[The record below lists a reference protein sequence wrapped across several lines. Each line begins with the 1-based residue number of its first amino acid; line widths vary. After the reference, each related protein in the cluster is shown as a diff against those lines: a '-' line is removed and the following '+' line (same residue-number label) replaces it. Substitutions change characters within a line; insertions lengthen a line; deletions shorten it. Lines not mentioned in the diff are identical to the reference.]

1 VLVLVLQLPQANPVK
16 IGSTGIFAA
25 FWRNEVKMKPT
36 KLSRD
41 QIQNTI
47 KNAITEAV
55 DFIESE
61 IAPQR
66 IKAQKYFS
74 GEVDLPVD
82 DGRSSVVATK
92 CRDTVRAVKP
102 SLMRVFLQS
111 GRPVEFIPRK
121 PQAVQE
127 AEQKTNYASYV
138 FERNNGF
145 QILSDAVD
153 DALKKKV
160 GIWKVYIDEP
170 ATVEIDEYSDLIED
184 QVQML
189 RMDPEIEILEEEVTQ
204 EATIDEMGITIMPAM
219 YDLKIAKETRSK
231 EIRIDAVAPED
242 FFVDRNASG
251 ILDAY
256 VCGHSAEMRVGDVV
270 AMGFDFETVYNM
282 AGTTDGRV
290 DEEEELQRLGW
301 DASDTDEDAND
312 PSMRKIT
319 LTEAYMKMDIE
330 GTGIPRLY
338 KFLCGGGSYELLE
351 YELCDQ
357 MPFAVFE
364 VDPEA
369 HAFFGRSLVEII
381 MDDQDAAT
389 ALLRGLLDNM
399 SLINNPRL
407 VVNSQLVNMDDVLN
421 NEIGAIIRTKDVNA
435 VREITIGGMATGLL
449 PAITYYDEAIR
460 AKTGVSGAG
469 MGLDANVLQS
479 QTAQGVNAA
488 VQAANQVSELI
499 ARHLAEGGLKQAF
512 KIIAKL
518 AKQHIGANEMMRV
531 NGEFI
536 PVDPR
541 SWSADSDLTV
551 NVGLGTGKHEERAM
565 VLRETLQTQMGIWQS
580 YGPQNGVVTMTNIRN
595 TMADILRH
603 SGMHNA
609 ERYYQPMNQQMEK
622 QLMMQAAQAAQGQQQ
637 QPSDPNAAFL
647 QAEQMKTSARVQA
660 DMQRTQMD
668 FVKAQMQDD
677 RERDKMIQDLE
688 IEAAK
693 ILANSGIR
701 LNEQQIRAQQ
711 AMTQPMGM
719 PGMLPNA

>member
-1 VLVLVLQLPQANPVK
+1 
-16 IGSTGIFAA
+16 
-25 FWRNEVKMKPT
+25 MKPK
-36 KLSRD
+36 KLTRD

-55 DFIESE
+55 DFVEAE
-61 IAPQR
+61 IAPER
-66 IKAQKYFS
+66 IKAQKYFD
-74 GEVDLPVD
+74 GQVDLASE
-82 DGRSSVVATK
+82 DGRSAVVATK

-111 GRPVEFIPRK
+111 GRPVEFVPRK

-127 AEQKTNYASYV
+127 AEQKTNYAAYV

-145 QILSDAVD
+145 QILSDAID

-160 GIWKVYIDEP
+160 GIWKVYVDEP
-170 ATVEIDEYSDLIED
+170 ATVEIDEYSDLMED
-184 QVQML
+184 QVQLL

-204 EATIDEMGITIMPAM
+204 EAIIDEMGMMIMPAI
-219 YDLKIAKETRSK
+219 YELKVAKESRSK
-231 EIRIDAVAPED
+231 EIRIDVVAPED
-242 FFVDRNASG
+242 FFIDRNASS
-251 ILDAY
+251 IHDAY

-282 AGTTDGRV
+282 GGTTDGRV
-290 DEEEELQRLGW
+290 DEEETLQRLGW
-301 DASDTDEDAND
+301 DATDTDEDAND

-338 KFLCGGGSYELLE
+338 KFLCGGGNYELLE

-381 MDDQDAAT
+381 QDDQDAAT

-399 SLINNPRL
+399 ALINNPRM

-421 NEIGAIIRTKDVNA
+421 NEIGAVIRTKDVSA
-435 VREITIGGMATGLL
+435 LREITIGGMAQGLL

-499 ARHLAEGGLKQAF
+499 ARHLAEGGFKQAF
-512 KIIAKL
+512 KIIVKL
-518 AKQHIGANEMMRV
+518 AKQHIGGEEMMRV
-531 NGEFI
+531 NGEFV

-541 SWSADSDLTV
+541 SWSADTDMTV
-551 NVGLGTGKHEERAM
+551 NVGIGTNKHEERAM
-565 VLRETLQTQMGIWQS
+565 VLRETLQTQMGIWQA

-595 TMADILRH
+595 TLADILRH
-603 SGMHNA
+603 GGLHNA
-609 ERYYQPMNQQMEK
+609 ERYYQPMNPQME
-622 QLMMQAAQAAQGQQQ
+622 QMLMMQAAQAAQGQQQ
-637 QPSDPNAAFL
+637 ASDPNVAFL

-660 DMQRTQMD
+660 DMQKTQMD

-677 RERDKMIQDLE
+677 RERDKMIQDLA

-719 PGMLPNA
+719 PMGAPGMMPNA

>member
-1 VLVLVLQLPQANPVK
+1 
-16 IGSTGIFAA
+16 
-25 FWRNEVKMKPT
+25 MKPK
-36 KLSRD
+36 KLTRD

-55 DFIESE
+55 DFVEAE
-61 IAPQR
+61 IAPER
-66 IKAQKYFS
+66 IKAQKYFD
-74 GEVDLPVD
+74 GQVDLASE
-82 DGRSSVVATK
+82 DGRSAVVATK

-111 GRPVEFIPRK
+111 GRPVEFVPRK

-127 AEQKTNYASYV
+127 AEQKTNYAAYV

-145 QILSDAVD
+145 QILSDAID

-160 GIWKVYIDEP
+160 GIWKVYVDEP
-170 ATVEIDEYSDLIED
+170 ATVEIDEYSDLMED
-184 QVQML
+184 QVQLL

-204 EATIDEMGITIMPAM
+204 EAIIDEMGMMIMPAI
-219 YDLKIAKETRSK
+219 YDLKVAKETRSK

-242 FFVDRNASG
+242 FFIDRNASS
-251 ILDAY
+251 IHDAY

-282 AGTTDGRV
+282 GGTTDGRV
-290 DEEEELQRLGW
+290 DEEETLQRLGW
-301 DASDTDEDAND
+301 DATDTDEDAND

-338 KFLCGGGSYELLE
+338 KFLCGGGNYELLE

-381 MDDQDAAT
+381 QDDQDAAT

-399 SLINNPRL
+399 ALINNPRM

-421 NEIGAIIRTKDVNA
+421 NEIGAVIRTKDVSA
-435 VREITIGGMATGLL
+435 LREITIGGMAQGLL

-499 ARHLAEGGLKQAF
+499 ARHLAEGGFKQAF
-512 KIIAKL
+512 KIIVKL
-518 AKQHIGANEMMRV
+518 AKQHIGGEEMMRV
-531 NGEFI
+531 NGEFV

-541 SWSADSDLTV
+541 SWSADTDMTV
-551 NVGLGTGKHEERAM
+551 NVGIGTNKHEERAM
-565 VLRETLQTQMGIWQS
+565 VLRETLQTQMGIWQA

-595 TMADILRH
+595 TLADILRH
-603 SGMHNA
+603 GGLHNA
-609 ERYYQPMNQQMEK
+609 ERYYQPMNPQME
-622 QLMMQAAQAAQGQQQ
+622 QMLMMQAAQAAQGQQQ
-637 QPSDPNAAFL
+637 ASDPNAAFL

-660 DMQRTQMD
+660 DMQKTQMD

-677 RERDKMIQDLE
+677 RERDKMIQDLA

-719 PGMLPNA
+719 PMGAPGMMPNA

>member
-1 VLVLVLQLPQANPVK
+1 
-16 IGSTGIFAA
+16 
-25 FWRNEVKMKPT
+25 MKPK
-36 KLSRD
+36 KLTRD

-55 DFIESE
+55 DFIEAE
-61 IAPQR
+61 IAPER
-66 IKAQKYFS
+66 IKAQKYFD
-74 GEVDLPVD
+74 GKVDLAAE
-82 DGRSSVVATK
+82 DGRSKVVATK
-92 CRDTVRAVKP
+92 CRDTIRAIKP

-111 GRPVEFIPRK
+111 GRPVEFVPRK

-127 AEQKTNYASYV
+127 AEQKTNYAAYV

-145 QILSDAVD
+145 QILSDVVD

-170 ATVEIDEYSDLIED
+170 AALEIDEYTDLTED
-184 QVQML
+184 QVGFL
-189 RMDPEIEILEEEVTQ
+189 RMDPEIEILEEEVIQ
-204 EATIDEMGITIMPAM
+204 EATIDEMGMAIMPAT
-219 YDLKIAKETRSK
+219 YRLKVAKESRSK

-251 ILDAY
+251 IADAY
-256 VCGHSAEMRVGDVV
+256 VCGHTAEMRVGDVV

-282 AGTTDGRV
+282 GGTTDGRV
-290 DEEEELQRLGW
+290 DEEETLQRLGW
-301 DASDTDEDAND
+301 DATDTDEDAND
-312 PSMRKIT
+312 PSMRKIS

-338 KFLCGGGSYELLE
+338 KFLCGGGSYEMLD
-351 YELCDQ
+351 YELCDE

-381 MDDQDAAT
+381 IDDQDAAT
-389 ALLRGLLDNM
+389 SLLRGLLDNM
-399 SLINNPRL
+399 AMVNNPRL
-407 VVNSQLVNMDDVLN
+407 AVNSSLVNMDDVLN
-421 NEIGAIIRTKDVNA
+421 NEIGAVIRTKDVNA
-435 VREITIGGMATGLL
+435 LRELTIGGMASALL
-449 PAITYYDEAIR
+449 PALTYYDETIR

-499 ARHLAEGGLKQAF
+499 ARHLAEGGMKQAF
-512 KIIAKL
+512 RIIVKL
-518 AKQHIGANEMMRV
+518 AKQHIGGQEMMRV
-531 NGEFI
+531 NGEFV

-541 SWSADSDLTV
+541 SWSADSDMAV
-551 NVGLGTGKHEERAM
+551 NVGLGAGKHEERAM
-565 VLRETLQTQMGIWQS
+565 VLRETMQTQMGIWQS
-580 YGPQNGVVTMTNIRN
+580 YGPQNGIVTMTNIRN
-595 TMADILRH
+595 TLADILRH

-609 ERYYQPMNQQMEK
+609 ERYYQPMNPQMEQ
-622 QLMMQAAQAAQGQQQ
+622 QLMMQAAQAAQGQQR

-660 DMQRTQMD
+660 DQQKMQMD

-677 RERDKMIQDLE
+677 RERDRMIQDLA

-693 ILANSGIR
+693 ILASSGLR
-701 LNEQQIRAQQ
+701 LNEQQIKAEQ
-711 AMTQPMGM
+711 AMNGQQMGQPMGMLMGQPMGM
-719 PGMLPNA
+719 PNA

>member
-1 VLVLVLQLPQANPVK
+1 
-16 IGSTGIFAA
+16 
-25 FWRNEVKMKPT
+25 MKPK
-36 KLSRD
+36 KLTRD

-55 DFIESE
+55 DFVEAE
-61 IAPQR
+61 IAPER
-66 IKAQKYFS
+66 IKAQKYFD
-74 GEVDLPVD
+74 GQVDLASE

-111 GRPVEFIPRK
+111 GRPVEFVPRK

-127 AEQKTNYASYV
+127 AEQKTNYAAYV

-145 QILSDAVD
+145 QILSDAID

-160 GIWKVYIDEP
+160 GIWKVYVDEP
-170 ATVEIDEYSDLIED
+170 ATVEIDEYSDLMED
-184 QVQML
+184 QVQLL

-204 EATIDEMGITIMPAM
+204 EAIIDEMGMMVMPAI
-219 YDLKIAKETRSK
+219 YELKVAKETRSK

-242 FFVDRNASG
+242 FFIDRNASS
-251 ILDAY
+251 IHDAY

-282 AGTTDGRV
+282 GGTTDGRV
-290 DEEEELQRLGW
+290 DEEETLQRLGW
-301 DASDTDEDAND
+301 DATDTDEDAND

-338 KFLCGGGSYELLE
+338 KFLCGGGNYELLE

-381 MDDQDAAT
+381 QDDQDAAT

-399 SLINNPRL
+399 ALINNPRM

-421 NEIGAIIRTKDVNA
+421 NEIGAVIRTKDVSA
-435 VREITIGGMATGLL
+435 LREITIGGMAQGLL

-499 ARHLAEGGLKQAF
+499 ARHLAEGGFKQAF
-512 KIIAKL
+512 KIIVKL
-518 AKQHIGANEMMRV
+518 AKQHIGGEEMMRV
-531 NGEFI
+531 NGEFV

-541 SWSADSDLTV
+541 SWSADTDMTV
-551 NVGLGTGKHEERAM
+551 NVGIGTNKHEERAM
-565 VLRETLQTQMGIWQS
+565 VLRETLQTQMGIWQA

-595 TMADILRH
+595 TLADILRH
-603 SGMHNA
+603 GGLHNA
-609 ERYYQPMNQQMEK
+609 ERYYQPMNPQME
-622 QLMMQAAQAAQGQQQ
+622 QMLMMQAAQAAQGQQQ
-637 QPSDPNAAFL
+637 ASDPNAAFL

-660 DMQRTQMD
+660 DMQKTQMD

-677 RERDKMIQDLE
+677 RERDKMIQDLA

-719 PGMLPNA
+719 PMGAPGMMPNA

>member
-1 VLVLVLQLPQANPVK
+1 
-16 IGSTGIFAA
+16 
-25 FWRNEVKMKPT
+25 MKPK
-36 KLSRD
+36 KLTRD

-55 DFIESE
+55 DFVEAE
-61 IAPQR
+61 IAPER
-66 IKAQKYFS
+66 IKAQKYFD
-74 GEVDLPVD
+74 GQVDLASE

-111 GRPVEFIPRK
+111 GRPVEFVPRK

-127 AEQKTNYASYV
+127 AEQKTNYAAYV

-145 QILSDAVD
+145 QILSDAID

-160 GIWKVYIDEP
+160 GIWKVYVDEP
-170 ATVEIDEYSDLIED
+170 ATVEIDEYSDLMED
-184 QVQML
+184 QVQLL

-204 EATIDEMGITIMPAM
+204 EAIIDEMGMMIMPAI
-219 YDLKIAKETRSK
+219 YELKVAKESRSK

-242 FFVDRNASG
+242 FFIDRNASS
-251 ILDAY
+251 IHDAY

-282 AGTTDGRV
+282 GGTTDGRV
-290 DEEEELQRLGW
+290 DEEETLQRLGW
-301 DASDTDEDAND
+301 DATDTDEDAND

-338 KFLCGGGSYELLE
+338 KFLCGGGNYELLE

-381 MDDQDAAT
+381 QDDQDAAT

-399 SLINNPRL
+399 ALINNPRM

-421 NEIGAIIRTKDVNA
+421 NEIGAVIRTKDVSA
-435 VREITIGGMATGLL
+435 LREITIGGMAQGLL

-499 ARHLAEGGLKQAF
+499 ARHLAEGGFKQAF
-512 KIIAKL
+512 KIIVKL
-518 AKQHIGANEMMRV
+518 AKQHIGGEEMMRV
-531 NGEFI
+531 NGEFV

-541 SWSADSDLTV
+541 SWSADTDMTV
-551 NVGLGTGKHEERAM
+551 NVGIGTNKHEERAM
-565 VLRETLQTQMGIWQS
+565 VLRETLQTQMGIWQA

-595 TMADILRH
+595 TLADILRH
-603 SGMHNA
+603 GGLHNA
-609 ERYYQPMNQQMEK
+609 ERYYQPMNPQME
-622 QLMMQAAQAAQGQQQ
+622 QMLMMQAAQAAQGQQPQ
-637 QPSDPNAAFL
+637 ASDPNAAFL

-677 RERDKMIQDLE
+677 RERDKMIQDLA

-719 PGMLPNA
+719 PMGAPGMMPNA

>member
-1 VLVLVLQLPQANPVK
+1 
-16 IGSTGIFAA
+16 
-25 FWRNEVKMKPT
+25 
-36 KLSRD
+36 
-41 QIQNTI
+41 
-47 KNAITEAV
+47 
-55 DFIESE
+55 
-61 IAPQR
+61 
-66 IKAQKYFS
+66 
-74 GEVDLPVD
+74 
-82 DGRSSVVATK
+82 
-92 CRDTVRAVKP
+92 
-102 SLMRVFLQS
+102 
-111 GRPVEFIPRK
+111 
-121 PQAVQE
+121 
-127 AEQKTNYASYV
+127 
-138 FERNNGF
+138 
-145 QILSDAVD
+145 
-153 DALKKKV
+153 
-160 GIWKVYIDEP
+160 
-170 ATVEIDEYSDLIED
+170 
-184 QVQML
+184 
-189 RMDPEIEILEEEVTQ
+189 
-204 EATIDEMGITIMPAM
+204 
-219 YDLKIAKETRSK
+219 
-231 EIRIDAVAPED
+231 
-242 FFVDRNASG
+242 
-251 ILDAY
+251 
-256 VCGHSAEMRVGDVV
+256 MRVGDVV

-282 AGTTDGRV
+282 GGTTDGRV
-290 DEEEELQRLGW
+290 DEEETLQRLGW
-301 DASDTDEDAND
+301 DATDTDEDAND

-381 MDDQDAAT
+381 TDDQDAAT

-399 SLINNPRL
+399 ALINNPRL

-421 NEIGAIIRTKDVNA
+421 NEIGAVIRTKDVSA
-435 VREITIGGMATGLL
+435 LREITIGGMAGGLL

-499 ARHLAEGGLKQAF
+499 ARHLAEGGYKQAF

-518 AKQHIGANEMMRV
+518 AKQHIGGEEMMRI
-531 NGEFI
+531 NGEFV

-541 SWSADSDLTV
+541 SWSADTDLTV
-551 NVGLGTGKHEERAM
+551 NVGIGTNKHEERAM

-595 TMADILRH
+595 TLADILRH
-603 SGMHNA
+603 GGMHNA
-609 ERYYQPMNQQMEK
+609 ERYYQPMNPQMEQ

-660 DMQRTQMD
+660 DQQKMQMD

-677 RERDKMIQDLE
+677 RERDRMIQDLA

-719 PGMLPNA
+719 PGMMPNA

>member
-1 VLVLVLQLPQANPVK
+1 
-16 IGSTGIFAA
+16 
-25 FWRNEVKMKPT
+25 MKPK
-36 KLSRD
+36 KLTRD

-47 KNAITEAV
+47 KNAIMEAV
-55 DFIESE
+55 SFVEAE
-61 IAPQR
+61 IAPDR
-66 IKAQKYFS
+66 IRAQKYFD
-74 GEVDLPVD
+74 GQVDLASE
-82 DGRSSVVATK
+82 DGRSAVVATK
-92 CRDTVRAVKP
+92 CRDTIRAVKP

-127 AEQKTNYASYV
+127 AEQKTNYAAYV

-145 QILSDAVD
+145 QILSDAID

-160 GIWKVYIDEP
+160 GIWKVYVDEP
-170 ATVEIDEYSDLIED
+170 ASIEIDEYSDLTED

-204 EATIDEMGITIMPAM
+204 EAIIDEMGMMIMPAM
-219 YDLKIAKETRSK
+219 YELKVAKETRSK

-242 FFVDRNASG
+242 FLVDRNASG
-251 ILDAY
+251 IQDAY
-256 VCGHSAEMRVGDVV
+256 VCGHSAEARVGDVV
-270 AMGFDFETVYNM
+270 AMGYDFEEVYDM
-282 AGTTDGRV
+282 AGTTDGSV
-290 DEEEELQRLGW
+290 DEEEELQRKGW

-338 KFLCGGGSYELLE
+338 KFLCGGGSYEMLD
-351 YELCDQ
+351 YELCDE

-399 SLINNPRL
+399 SLINNPRM
-407 VVNSQLVNMDDVLN
+407 VVNSKLVNMDDVLN
-421 NEIGAIIRTKDVNA
+421 NEIGAVIRTSDVGA
-435 VREITIGGMATGLL
+435 LREITIGGMATGLL

-469 MGLDANVLQS
+469 MGLDANLLQS

-499 ARHLAEGGLKQAF
+499 ARHLAEGGFKQAF
-512 KIIAKL
+512 KIIVRL
-518 AKQHIGANEMMRV
+518 AKQHISGQEMMRV
-531 NGEFI
+531 NGEFV

-541 SWSADSDLTV
+541 SWSADADMTV
-551 NVGLGTGKHEERAM
+551 NVGIGTNKHEEKAM
-565 VLRETLQTQMGIWQS
+565 VLRETLQTQMGIWQA
-580 YGPQNGVVTMTNIRN
+580 YGPQNNIVSMTNIRN
-595 TMADILRH
+595 TLADILRH
-603 SGMHNA
+603 GGLSNS
-609 ERYYQPMNQQMEK
+609 ERYYQPMNQQME
-622 QLMMQAAQAAQGQQQ
+622 QALMMQAAQAAQGQQQ
-637 QPSDPNAAFL
+637 AQPTDPNMAFM
-647 QAEQMKTSARVQA
+647 QVEQMKSQTRAQA
-660 DMQRTQMD
+660 DQQKTQLD

-677 RERDKMIQDLE
+677 RERDKMTQDLA

-693 ILANSGIR
+693 IFANTGVR

-711 AMTQPMGM
+711 AMTPMGM
-719 PGMLPNA
+719 MPQPGMMPNA

>member
-1 VLVLVLQLPQANPVK
+1 
-16 IGSTGIFAA
+16 
-25 FWRNEVKMKPT
+25 MKPK
-36 KLSRD
+36 KLTRD

-55 DFIESE
+55 DFVEAE
-61 IAPQR
+61 IAPER
-66 IKAQKYFS
+66 IKAQKYFD
-74 GEVDLPVD
+74 GQVDLASE
-82 DGRSSVVATK
+82 DGRSAVVATK

-111 GRPVEFIPRK
+111 GRPVEFVPRK

-127 AEQKTNYASYV
+127 AEQKTNYAAYV

-145 QILSDAVD
+145 QILSDAID

-160 GIWKVYIDEP
+160 GIWKVYVDEP
-170 ATVEIDEYSDLIED
+170 ATVEIDEYSDLMED
-184 QVQML
+184 QVQLL

-204 EATIDEMGITIMPAM
+204 EAIIDEMGMMVMPAI
-219 YDLKIAKETRSK
+219 YELKVAKETRSK

-242 FFVDRNASG
+242 FFIDRNASS
-251 ILDAY
+251 IHDAY

-282 AGTTDGRV
+282 GGTTDGRV
-290 DEEEELQRLGW
+290 DEEETLQRLGW
-301 DASDTDEDAND
+301 DATDTDEDAND

-338 KFLCGGGSYELLE
+338 KFLCGGGNYELLE

-381 MDDQDAAT
+381 QDDQDAAT

-399 SLINNPRL
+399 ALINNPRM

-421 NEIGAIIRTKDVNA
+421 NEIGAVIRTKDVSA
-435 VREITIGGMATGLL
+435 LREITIGGMAQGLL

-499 ARHLAEGGLKQAF
+499 ARHLAEGGFKQAF
-512 KIIAKL
+512 KIIVKL
-518 AKQHIGANEMMRV
+518 AKQHIGGEEMMRV
-531 NGEFI
+531 NGEFV

-541 SWSADSDLTV
+541 SWSADTDMTV
-551 NVGLGTGKHEERAM
+551 NVGIGTNKHEERAM
-565 VLRETLQTQMGIWQS
+565 VLRETLQTQMGIWQA

-595 TMADILRH
+595 TLADILRH
-603 SGMHNA
+603 GGLHNA
-609 ERYYQPMNQQMEK
+609 ERYYQPMNPQME
-622 QLMMQAAQAAQGQQQ
+622 QMLMMQAAQAAQGQQSQ
-637 QPSDPNAAFL
+637 ASDPNAAFL

-677 RERDKMIQDLE
+677 RERDKMIQDLA

-711 AMTQPMGM
+711 AMTQPMGVPM
-719 PGMLPNA
+719 GAPGMMPNA